1 MTVTSNQP
9 ASVSSGRIRRHFSQE
24 GVDPYSTVRWERRD
38 ARLVN
43 SFDGSTSFE
52 QFDVEFPEEWSLT
65 ASNIV
70 AQKYFR
76 GSLQAD
82 DREYSLRQVVQ
93 RVTSTIRQWGESDG
107 YFDDADE
114 AQPFESEMAWLLLQ
128 RSFSSVLCWVLA
140 LE

>member
-52 QFDVEFPEEWSLT
+52 QFDVEFPGEWSLT

-107 YFDDADE
+107 N
-114 AQPFESEMAWLLLQ
+114 
-128 RSFSSVLCWVLA
+128 
-140 LE
+140 